1 LRKLLVLIF
10 ALATSACASLT
21 TDSTQAVSVNS
32 EPPGANCRVTGSNG
46 FVTSLTTPGT
56 VTATKGNG
64 DLSIACTKGSL
75 AGSGTLEEGVA
86 GMVFGN
92 ILFGGIIGVGIDAAT
107 GKMWKY
113 PAGITV
119 GLTDSGAPPAAPPA
133 ATPPPASR
141 PTGATQE
148 PGKPTS

>member
-1 LRKLLVLIF
+1 MRKLIVLVF

-75 AGSGTLEEGVA
+75 AGSGTLPEEVA
-86 GMVFGN
+86 GMVLGN

-113 PAGITV
+113 PPAVTV
-119 GLTDSGAPPAAPPA
+119 GLTETNTSPAPTPAVTPQP
-133 ATPPPASR
+133 ATPP
-141 PTGATQE
+141 TGTTQE